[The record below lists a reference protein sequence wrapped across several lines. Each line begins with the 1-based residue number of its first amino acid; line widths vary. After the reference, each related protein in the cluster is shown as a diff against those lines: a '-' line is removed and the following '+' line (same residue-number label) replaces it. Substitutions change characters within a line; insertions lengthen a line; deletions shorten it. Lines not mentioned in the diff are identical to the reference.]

1 MVLLKCDNMGNSL
14 RTHAPG
20 TPDAHGAFTLVELVV
35 SLSITSILL
44 VTIASSVMIASYA
57 IPDGTEKSSVVITSS
72 RGLDQLVEELRYALA
87 IHEQT
92 ATSLEF
98 TVADRNGDIL
108 QEVIRY
114 AWTGVAGDPLTRQYN
129 GGALIPVVENV
140 QDFTL
145 AYQTITY
152 QKRNPPVENAEVELA
167 GHNAGVAGIE
177 YGIDDSNTIGQFFM
191 PSNLD
196 PEALSWKVTRV
207 LVEAKRRK
215 TDGETRLQFWV
226 PTPDNLPGPTMY
238 EQLILMEADLQGT
251 FFWEE
256 YFLTNVDG
264 IPADQGLCLVF
275 DWVKADNAGSES
287 ISMYVR
293 YDGGS
298 GTGLLLSN
306 NGGATWTN
314 SGANALSYAVFGTY
328 TTEGPIVDAYALT
341 RVDVSLVATDSGSA
355 VLYASAPT
363 FNTPEVL
370 VP

>member
-1 MVLLKCDNMGNSL
+1 MVLLKCDNMDNSL
-14 RTHAPG
+14 RTH
-20 TPDAHGAFTLVELVV
+20 AHGAFTLVELVV

-129 GGALIPVVENV
+129 GGPLIPVANNV

-145 AYQTITY
+145 GYQTITY
-152 QKRNPPVENAEVELA
+152 QKRSPIMESAEVQLA
-167 GHNAGVAGIE
+167 GHNGVELDFVAD
-177 YGIDDSNTIGQFFM
+177 IDKNNRIGQFFM

-207 LVEAKRRK
+207 LVELKRK
-215 TDGETRLQFWV
+215 GGNNGEALLQIL
-226 PTPDNLPGPTMY
+226 TSTADNLPGPTIY
-238 EQLILMEADLQGT
+238 EQLTVFEVDLQDT

-256 YFLTNVDG
+256 YFFTNVDG
-264 IPADQGLCLVF
+264 IPPDQGLCLVF
-275 DWVKADNAGSES
+275 EWVTDKDSFVVA
-287 ISMYVR
+287 
-293 YDGGS
+293 YDDDS
-298 GTGLLLSN
+298 GAGLLLSAD
-306 NGGATWTN
+306 GGASWTN
-314 SGANALSYAVFGTY
+314 SPASSLNYAVFGTY

-341 RVDVSLVATDSGSA
+341 RVDVSLIATDSGNA

>member
-14 RTHAPG
+14 RTH
-20 TPDAHGAFTLVELVV
+20 AHGAFTLVELVV

-72 RGLDQLVEELRYALA
+72 RGLDQLVEELRYALV
-87 IHEQT
+87 ISKQT

-152 QKRNPPVENAEVELA
+152 QKRSPPVESAEIQLA
-167 GHNAGVAGIE
+167 GYNAGGWMYAVTKT
-177 YGIDDSNTIGQFFM
+177 NQIGQFFM

-207 LVEAKRRK
+207 LVEIQKKGPANGQ
-215 TDGETRLQFWV
+215 TLLQLRA
-226 PTPDNLPGPTMY
+226 PTIDNLPGPTIY
-238 EQLILMEADLQGT
+238 EQLTLVEADLQTG

-256 YFLTNVDG
+256 YFFTKVDG
-264 IPADQGLCLVF
+264 IPPDQGLCLVF
-275 DWVKADNAGSES
+275 AWVTDKDSLE
-287 ISMYVR
+287 VR
-293 YDGGS
+293 YDFSSGS
-298 GTGLLLSN
+298 GMLLSAD
-306 NGGATWTN
+306 NGASWTN
-314 SGANALSYAVFGTY
+314 SPANSLNYAVFGTY

-341 RVDVSLVATDSGSA
+341 RVDVSLVATDSGNA

>member
-1 MVLLKCDNMGNSL
+1 MSLLKHDKLSKSS
-14 RTHAPG
+14 RPHAP
-20 TPDAHGAFTLVELVV
+20 AAFTLVELVV

-44 VTIASSVMIASYA
+44 VTIASSVVIASHA
-57 IPDGTEKSSVVITSS
+57 IPDGTEKSSVVIVSS

-87 IHEQT
+87 IREQT

-145 AYQTITY
+145 GYQTITY
-152 QKRNPPVENAEVELA
+152 QKRDPPVESEELGIA
-167 GHNAGVAGIE
+167 GHGTGVVGVQ
-177 YGIDDSNTIGQFFM
+177 YGIDESNTIGQFFM

-196 PEALSWKVTRV
+196 PEAISWKVTRV
-207 LVEAKRRK
+207 FVEAKRRE
-215 TDGETRLQFWV
+215 TNGETRLQFWV

-238 EQLILMEADLQGT
+238 EQLILREADMQSS

-256 YFLTNVDG
+256 YFLTNVGG

-275 DWVKADNAGSES
+275 EWVKADSSGTGSF
-287 ISMYVR
+287 SMYVG
-293 YDGGS
+293 YDGDS

-306 NGGATWTN
+306 NGGASWTN
-314 SGANALSYAVFGTY
+314 SGTNALYYAVFGIYVTL
-328 TTEGPIVDAYALT
+328 GPIVDAYALT
-341 RVDVSLVATDSGSA
+341 RVDVSLVASGTGNV
-355 VLYASAPT
+355 VLYASGPT

-370 VP
+370 TP

>member
-1 MVLLKCDNMGNSL
+1 MILMKPDNMSNSF
-14 RTHAPG
+14 RTHAP
-20 TPDAHGAFTLVELVV
+20 AAFTLIELVV

-44 VTIASSVMIASYA
+44 VTIASSVVIATHA
-57 IPDGTEKSSVVITSS
+57 IPDGTEKSSVVIVSS
-72 RGLDQLVEELRYALA
+72 RGLDQLVEELRYALS
-87 IHEQT
+87 INEQT

-98 TVADRNGDIL
+98 TVADRNGDIM

-114 AWTGVAGDPLTRQYN
+114 AWNGVAGDPLTRQYN
-129 GGALIPVVENV
+129 GGTPIPVVEIV

-145 AYQTITY
+145 GYQTITY
-152 QKRNPPVENAEVELA
+152 QKRDPPVESAEIQLA
-167 GHNAGVAGIE
+167 GHNAGVAGVQ
-177 YGIDDSNTIGQFFM
+177 YGIDDNNTIGQFFM

-196 PEALSWKVTRV
+196 PEAISWKVTRV
-207 LVEAKRRK
+207 LVEAKRK
-215 TDGETRLQFWV
+215 TTFGETRLQFWV

-275 DWVKADNAGSES
+275 EWVQADVAASGLD
-287 ISMYVR
+287 SMFVR
-293 YDGGS
+293 YDLGFGS
-298 GTGLLLSN
+298 GLLLSN
-306 NGGATWTN
+306 NGGASWTN
-314 SGANALSYAVFGTY
+314 SGTNALSYAVFGTY
-328 TTEGPIVDAYALT
+328 VTIGPIVNAYALT
-341 RVDVSLVATDSGSA
+341 RVDINLVATDSGNA

-370 VP
+370 TP